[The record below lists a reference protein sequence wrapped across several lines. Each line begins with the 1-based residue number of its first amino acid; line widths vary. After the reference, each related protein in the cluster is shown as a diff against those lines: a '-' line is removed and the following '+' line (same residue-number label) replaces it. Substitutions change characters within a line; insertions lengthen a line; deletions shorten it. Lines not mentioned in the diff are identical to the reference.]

1 VRVIVVGLTGNIG
14 TALLRRLLSTD
25 AVDEIVGV
33 SRRPVDQGAGPSADP
48 RVRWERADIARDR
61 LEPLFEGADCLVHLG
76 WLFQPSHRPTATWA
90 TNVIGTSRVFDS
102 ALRAGVGALVYAS
115 SVGAYS
121 ARDGDDPVDES
132 WPTHAASASGYTVQK
147 AYVER
152 LLDTIEERS
161 PSSRIVRFRPAFVF
175 QRAAASQ
182 QRRLFAGPFLPGS
195 LLAPGRLPVIPYP
208 RGVTFQTI
216 HADDVAAAVGTAVT
230 RPVHGAF
237 NLAADPVLDRDRVA
251 EVLATR
257 ILDVPVPAMRAAI
270 AAAWT
275 SHLAPAEPLL
285 FDAFTRLPTMSTQ
298 RARRE
303 LDWRPEVTAQDALRA
318 FLEGVQDAATGPTP
332 PLSAEAGGP
341 ARVREVLSGIGET
354 DDPG

>member
-1 VRVIVVGLTGNIG
+1 
-14 TALLRRLLSTD
+14 
-25 AVDEIVGV
+25 
-33 SRRPVDQGAGPSADP
+33 
-48 RVRWERADIARDR
+48 
-61 LEPLFEGADCLVHLG
+61 LFEGADCVVHLG
-76 WLFQPSHRPTATWA
+76 WLFQPSHRPTATWT

-102 ALRAGVGALVYAS
+102 ALRTGVRALVYAS

-121 ARDGDDPVDES
+121 AREGDDPVDET
-132 WPTHAASASGYTVQK
+132 WPTQAASASGYTVQK

-152 LLDTIEERS
+152 LLDAIEERS
-161 PSSRIVRFRPAFVF
+161 PSCRIVRFRPAFVF
-175 QRAAASQ
+175 QRDAASQ

-195 LLAPGRLPVIPYP
+195 LLAPGRLPFVPYP

-216 HADDVAAAVGTAVT
+216 HADDVAAAMATAVT
-230 RPVHGAF
+230 RDVRGPF
-237 NLAADPVLDRDRVA
+237 NLAADPVLDRGRVA
-251 EVLATR
+251 EVLDTR
-257 ILDVPVPAMRAAI
+257 AVDVPVSMMRAAI

-285 FDAFTRLPTMSTQ
+285 FDAFTRLPTMSTE

-303 LDWRPEVTAQDALRA
+303 LEWRPEVSAQDALRA
-318 FLEGVQDAATGPTP
+318 FLEGVQHAATGATP

-341 ARVREVLSGIGET
+341 ARIREVLSGVGET

>member
-1 VRVIVVGLTGNIG
+1 
-14 TALLRRLLSTD
+14 
-25 AVDEIVGV
+25 
-33 SRRPVDQGAGPSADP
+33 
-48 RVRWERADIARDR
+48 
-61 LEPLFEGADCLVHLG
+61 LFDGADCVVHLG
-76 WLFQPSHRPTATWA
+76 WLFQPSHRPTDTWT

-115 SVGAYS
+115 SIAAYS
-121 ARDGDDPVDES
+121 ARTGADPVDET

-152 LLDTIEERS
+152 LLDSIEERS
-161 PSSRIVRFRPAFVF
+161 PSCRIVRFRPAFVF

-195 LLAPGRLPVIPYP
+195 LLSPGRLPVVPYP

-216 HADDVAAAVGTAVT
+216 HADDVAAAIATAVT
-230 RPVHGAF
+230 RPVRGAF

-257 ILDVPVPAMRAAI
+257 MVDVPPSVMRAAI

-275 SHLAPAEPLL
+275 THVAPAEPLL

-298 RARRE
+298 RARSQ
-303 LDWRPEVTAQDALRA
+303 LDWRPTVSAEDALRA
-318 FLEGVQDAATGPTP
+318 FLKGVQHAATGPTP
-332 PLSAEAGGP
+332 PLSGEAGGP
-341 ARVREVLSGIGET
+341 ARIREALSGVGET
-354 DDPG
+354 DDVG